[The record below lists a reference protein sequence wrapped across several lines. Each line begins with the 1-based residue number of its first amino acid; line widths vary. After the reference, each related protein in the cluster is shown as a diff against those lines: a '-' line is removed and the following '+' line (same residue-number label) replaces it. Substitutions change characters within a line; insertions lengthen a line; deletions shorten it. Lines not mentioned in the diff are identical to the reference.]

1 MIIWKPEGHYKNL
14 LEIFC
19 NMRDRDLL
27 QITQGYEPDG
37 AMFYELEPAIAKPH
51 LFLRYLNYLLRTRL

>member
-1 MIIWKPEGHYKNL
+1 MIIWKPEGNYKKL

-27 QITQGYEPDG
+27 QITQDYELDG
-37 AMFYELEPAIAKPH
+37 AMFYELEPAIAKPD
-51 LFLRYLNYLLRTRL
+51 LFLRYLSYLLRTCL